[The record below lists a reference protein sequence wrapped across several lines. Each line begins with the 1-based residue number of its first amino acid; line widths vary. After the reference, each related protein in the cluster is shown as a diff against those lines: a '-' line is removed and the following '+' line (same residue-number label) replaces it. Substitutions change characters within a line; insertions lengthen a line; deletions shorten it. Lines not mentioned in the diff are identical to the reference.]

1 MRINFLWIVFLT
13 GFASTGWTQEVLS
26 RASFPNQGLAVIE
39 RFTGPCK
46 LDVTTDVEAKAP
58 DPMVIRSQA
67 DFEKFV
73 ALLPSQDID
82 KNGPTGPT
90 HNALALN
97 PQIDWSHFMLLVVF
111 DSQTLVFPPN
121 ISHVVVNAN
130 KLLAYVEYPDTRDL
144 IEGKP
149 MRYGAYGAALVAQS
163 PLPVQWINP
172 GPQNTI
178 PKRVSPMILD
188 LGPGTE

>member
-1 MRINFLWIVFLT
+1 MRLTFLIALCFSVS
-13 GFASTGWTQEVLS
+13 AGWSQEALPRS
-26 RASFPNQGLAVIE
+26 SFPNQGLPVIE

-46 LDVTTDVEAKAP
+46 LEVTPDVEAKAP
-58 DPMVIRSQA
+58 APVVIRTQD

-73 ALLPSQDID
+73 SLLPSQDIE
-82 KNGPTGPT
+82 KSGPTGPT
-90 HNALALN
+90 HNPLALN
-97 PQIDWSHFMLLVVF
+97 PQIDWSRFMLLVVF

-121 ISHVVVNAN
+121 ISRVVLSNG

-149 MRYGAYGAALVAQS
+149 MSYGAYGAVLVAQS
-163 PLPVQWINP
+163 SLPVQWINP